1 MLEGALLIAGRLF
14 ALLPARP
21 GIIAICSLLAFIGC
35 NSTAFGTCWFLLSR
49 VLLHMQINV
58 IPAIRTVTTP
68 AIAPTSG
75 KYSESVV
82 SSPSL
87 GS

>member
-1 MLEGALLIAGRLF
+1 MAGKLF

-21 GIIAICSLLAFIGC
+21 GIMAICPSFTFIGC
-35 NSTAFGTCWFLLSR
+35 NSAAFGNCWFLFSR